1 MLYIKSPVRKSR
13 KLLVLISFAR
23 ITLITFGLLL
33 FLPFA
38 VQEGFAGKELVPSR
52 VKGGGKLT
60 RQVARYHADAVLM
73 KDLLAGEVI
82 MDIRS
87 DRRRPPAS
95 LTKIMSALVIIKSG
109 KLHER
114 VTITRE
120 AARTRKVRLRVRE
133 GDVFYLKDLL
143 KAMLIKSS
151 NDVCTAAAIH
161 VGGSVDDFVDGMN
174 QLVALFRLQN
184 THFAN
189 PCGFDAPEQYS
200 TAHDLATL
208 AEIALGNP
216 VFQSIVSTTST
227 TITSLKYQR
236 EYVLRNS
243 NRLLH
248 YFPGVQGVKTGF
260 TSQAGR
266 CLIVSV
272 RHKGKELLLVLLH
285 ARPRWRTATKL
296 INYGLR
302 VSKRI
307 PDPAP
312 SPILSSIA
320 SR

>member
-1 MLYIKSPVRKSR
+1 MVYIKSPTRSSR
-13 KLLVLISFAR
+13 KLLVPISLAR
-23 ITLITFGLLL
+23 IALITFGLLL
-33 FLPFA
+33 FLTLA
-38 VQEGFAGKELVPSR
+38 VQKGFAEKKLTPSR

-73 KDLLAGEVI
+73 KDLQAGEVI

-109 KLHER
+109 KLYEQ

-120 AARTRKVRLRVRE
+120 AARSRKVRLRIRE

-151 NDVCTAAAIH
+151 NDACTAAAIH

-174 QLVALFRLQN
+174 QLVALLGLQN

-189 PCGFDAPEQYS
+189 PCGFDAPGQYS
-200 TAHDLATL
+200 TARDLAIL
-208 AEIALGNP
+208 AEIAIRNP
-216 VFQSIVSTTST
+216 VFQSIVSTTTT
-227 TITSLKYQR
+227 TIKSLEYQR

-272 RHKGKELLLVLLH
+272 KHKGKELLLVLLH

-302 VSKRI
+302 VAKSF

-312 SPILSSIA
+312 SPVFSPMV

>member
-1 MLYIKSPVRKSR
+1 MRRLSCQRIMQ
-13 KLLVLISFAR
+13 VLILA
-23 ITLITFGLLL
+23 L
-33 FLPFA
+33 FLSGLG
-38 VQEGFAGKELVPSR
+38 ESSLAGSFLSSPLAIS
-52 VKGGGKLT
+52 GGKLT

-73 KDLLAGEVI
+73 KDLQADEVI

-109 KLHER
+109 RLYER

-120 AARTRKVRLRVRE
+120 AARARKVRLRIRE
-133 GDVFYLKDLL
+133 GDEFYLKDLL

-151 NDVCTAAAIH
+151 NDACTAAAIH
-161 VGGSVDDFVDGMN
+161 VGGSVEDFVNGMN
-174 QLVALFRLQN
+174 QLVALFGLQN

-189 PCGFDAPEQYS
+189 PCGFDAPGQYS
-200 TAHDLATL
+200 TARDLATL
-208 AEIALGNP
+208 AELAIGNP

-272 RHKGKELLLVLLH
+272 KRKGKELLLVLLH
-285 ARPRWRTATKL
+285 GRPRWRTATKL

-302 VSKRI
+302 VSKRM
-307 PDPAP
+307 PDPSS
-312 SPILSSIA
+312 SPMVSTMA